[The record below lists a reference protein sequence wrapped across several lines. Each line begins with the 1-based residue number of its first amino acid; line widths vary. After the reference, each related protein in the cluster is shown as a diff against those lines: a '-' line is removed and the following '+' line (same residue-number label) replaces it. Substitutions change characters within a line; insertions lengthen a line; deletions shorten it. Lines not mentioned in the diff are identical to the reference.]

1 MNVDLKTPKTHKVWG
16 YEQTI
21 VNGAYC
27 GKRMFL
33 REGFRC
39 SIHHHRL
46 KDETFYVVS
55 GRMLLEVGMDPEIL
69 EKIVLET
76 GDRFTLEPG
85 MWHRFTGIEDTT
97 FFEFSTKDRASDSIR
112 HTQSEKVPD
121 NEWPV
126 V

>member
-1 MNVDLKTPKTHKVWG
+1 MAKMAHELRSLIDWRLQVNHDIEDYFEDKGSSGPARTSPPCSTQNHGGQMNVDLKTPKTHKVWG

-46 KDETFYVVS
+46 KDETFYVRLRENAPG
-55 GRMLLEVGMDPEIL
+55 GRDGSRDPGEDRP
-69 EKIVLET
+69 
-76 GDRFTLEPG
+76 GDG
-85 MWHRFTGIEDTT
+85 
-97 FFEFSTKDRASDSIR
+97 
-112 HTQSEKVPD
+112 
-121 NEWPV
+121 
-126 V
+126 

>member
-1 MNVDLKTPKTHKVWG
+1 
-16 YEQTI
+16 
-21 VNGAYC
+21 
-27 GKRMFL
+27 
-33 REGFRC
+33 
-39 SIHHHRL
+39 
-46 KDETFYVVS
+46 
-55 GRMLLEVGMDPEIL
+55 MDPEIL

-85 MWHRFTGIEDTT
+85 MWHRFTGSRTRRSSSSAPRTEPPIP
-97 FFEFSTKDRASDSIR
+97 IR